1 MIMPENRHRQNP
13 SRFGSLTSSELEHYA
28 RRAEQ
33 FMNRGLEQHRW
44 NVVRAHR
51 NTMLALEAERR
62 RRNRVADTAASQA
75 TGREAS

>member
-1 MIMPENRHRQNP
+1 MIMTENRHRQDP
-13 SRFGSLTSSELEHYA
+13 SRFGYLTSSELEHYA

-51 NTMLALEAERR
+51 NTMLAVEAERR
-62 RRNRVADTAASQA
+62 RRNRVVDATSSQA
-75 TGREAS
+75 AGREAW